1 MTFNKTVIKIIC
13 QGIFGIYWLGILL
26 VPFLVHAINT
36 PRLHVNGI
44 WLNDPQGNKVVL
56 RGVAVVPPTDQVSRG
71 GFDFIAGKVTE
82 PNMYCRVV
90 RVPVSPGSWSA
101 NSLTQNLKPCVDALT
116 KKGVYVIIDLHY
128 ISNYSALDAAVRS
141 FWTAVAPAFKDYTNV
156 FYEVFNEPISPG
168 GQSGWETWKTTA
180 QPWVDLI
187 RAAAPSTPIIVASP
201 TWCQDTRFAVTS
213 PFKGDNLIY
222 TTHIYPVHKN
232 WGLLFGDPSTKIP
245 VFLSEWGYQNAG
257 SYGPEVKGTTS
268 VYGQQMKDTLAAHPN
283 INWTSWIYDYSWYPW
298 MVDKN
303 YVLLGGEDYQGVFMQ
318 TFLNE
323 KKNDDLPGAGT
334 EVKFTIIRRNDA
346 PENNRVFSLFG
357 PLFSGEGALCR
368 AWGFGV
374 SSNEGRVFDV
384 LGRNGS
390 WTKINAKSQGENK
403 RGINGPAAGKQ

>member
-1 MTFNKTVIKIIC
+1 MSMPKWNNRVFGKISGVLLAISVI
-13 QGIFGIYWLGILL
+13 
-26 VPFLVHAINT
+26 VPSMAYAINT

-44 WLNDPQGNKVVL
+44 WLNDPQGNRVVL
-56 RGVAVVPPTDQVSRG
+56 RGVAVIPPGDQASRG

-90 RVPVSPGSWSA
+90 RVPVSPGGWNAS
-101 NSLTQNLKPCVDALT
+101 SLTGYLKPCVDALT
-116 KKGVYVIIDLHY
+116 KKNVYVIIDLHY
-128 ISNYSALDAAVRS
+128 ISNYGSLDATVKS
-141 FWTAVAPAFKDYTNV
+141 FWTTVAPAFKDYTNV

-168 GQSGWETWKTTA
+168 GQAGWETWKATA

-187 RAAAPSTPIIVASP
+187 RAAAPSTPIIVGSP

-283 INWTSWIYDYSWYPW
+283 INWTSWIFDYSWYPW

-323 KKNDDLPGAGT
+323 KRNDNLPGVT
-334 EVKFTIIRRNDA
+334 SKVNYSIVKSRDRQG
-346 PENNRVFSLFG
+346 ENPALSLFT
-357 PLFSGEGALCR
+357 PSLCTGGVSPS

-374 SSNEGRVFDV
+374 SDKEGTIVDV
-384 LGRNGS
+384 LGRSNYPL
-390 WTKINAKSQGENK
+390 TKINFKTPHQQIKNENS
-403 RGINGPAAGKQ
+403 R

>member
-1 MTFNKTVIKIIC
+1 
-13 QGIFGIYWLGILL
+13 
-26 VPFLVHAINT
+26 
-36 PRLHVNGI
+36 
-44 WLNDPQGNKVVL
+44 
-56 RGVAVVPPTDQVSRG
+56 
-71 GFDFIAGKVTE
+71 
-82 PNMYCRVV
+82 MYCRVV

-101 NSLTQNLKPCVDALT
+101 NSLTQNLKPCIDALT

-141 FWTAVAPAFKDYTNV
+141 FWTTVAPAFKDYTNV